1 MTENE
6 ISYQIRG
13 AIFDVYNNLGPG
25 LLESVYEE
33 ALAYELTQRGL
44 LYKRQLEVP
53 VMYKGKKLN
62 CPPLRLDIIVEDKV
76 IIEIKAI
83 KELTNINKKQLYTYL
98 KLTDKRLGILVNFD
112 TDSIKDSIKRVVNG
126 LVS

>member
-44 LYKRQLEVP
+44 FYKRQLEVP
-53 VMYKGKKLN
+53 VIYKGKKLN
-62 CPPLRLDIIVEDKV
+62 CPPLRLYIIVEGKV

-83 KELTNINKKQLYTYL
+83 KELTSVNRKQLYTYL

-112 TDSIKDSIKRVVNG
+112 TDNIKDSIKRVVNG

>member
-33 ALAYELTQRGL
+33 ALAYELKQRGL
-44 LYKRQLEVP
+44 LFKRQLEVP
-53 VMYKGKKLN
+53 VRYKDKVLN
-62 CPPLRLDIIVEDKV
+62 CTPLRLDILVEDKV

-83 KELTNINKKQLYTYL
+83 KELTNVNKKQLYTYL

-112 TDSIKDSIKRVVNG
+112 TDNIVDSIKRVVNG